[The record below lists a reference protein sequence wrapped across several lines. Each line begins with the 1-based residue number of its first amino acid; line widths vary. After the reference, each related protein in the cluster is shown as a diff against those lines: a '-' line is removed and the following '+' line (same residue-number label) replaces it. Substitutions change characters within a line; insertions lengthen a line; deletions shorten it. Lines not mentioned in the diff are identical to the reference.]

1 MSGRAPPPLRVRA
14 EYVVVDGAEGAAL
27 EERQLMVIREVLAWV
42 RRQQASAQEPDKQEP
57 ELQRR
62 RAA

>member
-1 MSGRAPPPLRVRA
+1 MSGRAPPRLRVRA
-14 EYVVVDGAEGAAL
+14 EYVVMDGAEGAAL
-27 EERQLMVIREVLAWV
+27 EGRQLTVIREVLAWV
-42 RRQQASAQEPDKQEP
+42 RRLQASAQEPDKQEP

>member
-1 MSGRAPPPLRVRA
+1 MSGHAPPPLRVRA

-42 RRQQASAQEPDKQEP
+42 RRQQASAQESDKQEP
-57 ELQRR
+57 EVQRR

>member
-1 MSGRAPPPLRVRA
+1 MSGRAPVRVRT

-27 EERQLMVIREVLAWV
+27 EGRQLMVIREVLAWV

>member
-1 MSGRAPPPLRVRA
+1 MNGRVPSLRVRA
-14 EYVVVDGAEGAAL
+14 EYVVMDGAEGAAL

-42 RRQQASAQEPDKQEP
+42 RRQQASAQVADAPAAEP
-57 ELQRR
+57 ETR